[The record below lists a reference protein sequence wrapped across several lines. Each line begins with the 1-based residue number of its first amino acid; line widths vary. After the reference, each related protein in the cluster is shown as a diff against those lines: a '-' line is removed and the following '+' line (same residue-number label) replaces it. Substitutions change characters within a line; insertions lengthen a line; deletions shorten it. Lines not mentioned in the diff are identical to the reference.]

1 MANTAKNKS
10 NKGLWLGIGI
20 GVVAVALVVS
30 PQLLSKGKQDAYQ
43 SVAVTKETIQ
53 TYYTFTGSVGSK
65 DSETVM
71 SQKITQIKEIKVL
84 EGALVK
90 KDDVLM
96 IAQDGTK
103 IKASV
108 SGTVTHLAVEVNQQ
122 VMAGGKLCE
131 IVNFDNLE
139 VIVKVDEYDLSA
151 IHQGDKIDVTIH
163 AIDKDIVGTVSKV
176 SDTAINQNGIAFFT
190 ATVDLAKDKDIK
202 VGMTAEASILNE
214 ESIDTLTIPMKALM
228 FDNNNTPYVYSKNSD
243 GSITKLAVIAGI
255 SDGKTVEILSG
266 VTNGNTIYYTETVAK
281 SSDDGGFKGP
291 LQRP

>member
-1 MANTAKNKS
+1 MANTVKNKS
-10 NKGLWLGIGI
+10 NKGLLIGIGI

-30 PQLLSKGKQDAYQ
+30 PQLLSKGKLDAYQ
-43 SVAVTKETIQ
+43 SAAVTKETIQ

-65 DSETVM
+65 DSETLM
-71 SQKITQIKEIKVL
+71 AQKITQIKEIKVE

-103 IKASV
+103 IKSGV
-108 SGTVTHLAVEVNQQ
+108 NGTVTNMAVEVNQQ

-151 IHQGDKIDVTIH
+151 IHKGDKIDVTIH

-190 ATVDLAKDKDIK
+190 ATVDLAKDSDIK
-202 VGMTAEASILNE
+202 VGMTAEATILSE
-214 ESIDTLTIPMKALM
+214 EAVDALTIPMKALM
-228 FDNNNTPYVYSKNSD
+228 FDQDHTPYVYAKNSD
-243 GSITKLAVIAGI
+243 GTMTKLAVMVGI
-255 SDGKTVEILSG
+255 SDGKTVEITRG
-266 VTNGNTIYYTETVAK
+266 VSNGSTIYYLDSATEVANN
-281 SSDDGGFKGP
+281 GGFQGP
-291 LQRP
+291 LSRP

>member
-30 PQLLSKGKQDAYQ
+30 PQLLSKGKLAAYQ
-43 SVAVTKETIQ
+43 SAGVTKETIQ
-53 TYYTFTGSVGSK
+53 THYTFTGSVGSK
-65 DSETVM
+65 DSETLM
-71 SQKITQIKEIKVL
+71 AQKITQIKEIKVE

-90 KDDVLM
+90 KDDVL
-96 IAQDGTK
+96 IISQDGTK

-108 SGTVTHLAVEVNQQ
+108 NGTVTNMAVEVNQQ
-122 VMAGGKLCE
+122 VMAGAKLCE

-151 IHQGDKIDVTIH
+151 IHQGDQIDVTIH

-202 VGMTAEASILNE
+202 VGMTAEATILSE
-214 ESIDTLTIPMKALM
+214 EAVDALTIPMKALM
-228 FDNNNTPYVYSKNSD
+228 FDQDHTPYVYTKNSD
-243 GSITKLAVIAGI
+243 GTMTKLALMVGI
-255 SDGKTVEILSG
+255 NDGKTVEITRG
-266 VTNGNTIYYTETVAK
+266 VSNGSTIYYLDSTTEVADK
-281 SSDDGGFKGP
+281 GGFQGP
-291 LQRP
+291 LTRP